1 MIKNP
6 TPGKVSAINAL
17 VLTGC
22 NVLILKVFNFEW
34 SITLGASFVLF
45 IISYI
50 SIRLFLDLFI
60 YRKIK
65 LVYKLIQD
73 PLHVDQVHEGSKK
86 KAQNLATPNDPISFV
101 NNEVSTWLK
110 KKNKE
115 ISRLKEQ
122 EAFRKEFLGNVS
134 HELKTPIFNIQG
146 YLETLLDGAIHDPE
160 VNIKFIKKAAKS
172 AERLNQLVN
181 DLLSISQME
190 TGKLKMNF
198 ESVSLLELCSEVI
211 EALEITARQNKVSLL
226 FKDGV
231 EKEHR
236 VKADKNMIR
245 QVLVNLIS
253 NGINYGKEDG
263 HVWVGLFDMDE
274 HVLIEVSDDGEGIAP
289 EHHARLFE
297 RFYRV
302 ERSRSRN
309 LGGTGLGL
317 SIVKHI
323 IESHDS
329 QISVK
334 STLGKGTTF
343 AFTLEKYK

>member
-6 TPGKVSAINAL
+6 TPGTVSVINAL
-17 VLTGC
+17 VLSGC
-22 NVLILKVFNFEW
+22 NIVILRVFSLDW
-34 SITLGASFVLF
+34 SVTLGISVVLF
-45 IISYI
+45 LVAYI
-50 SIRLFLDLFI
+50 SIRLFLELFI

-65 LVYKLIQD
+65 LVYKLIQE
-73 PLHVDQVHEGSKK
+73 PLNTESPKKGSQKE
-86 KAQNLATPNDPISFV
+86 TPLSMSHNDPIRFV
-101 NNEVSTWLK
+101 NSEVSAWLK

-160 VNIKFIKKAAKS
+160 VNIRFIKKAAKS

-190 TGKLKMNF
+190 TGKLKMNL
-198 ESVSLLELCSEVI
+198 EPVSLLALCQEVI

-226 FKDGV
+226 FKEGS
-231 EKEHR
+231 EKDHK

-245 QVLVNLIS
+245 QVLVNLIA
-253 NGINYGKEDG
+253 NGINYGKEGG
-263 HVWVGLFDMDE
+263 HVWIGVFDMDQ

-289 EHHARLFE
+289 EHHSRLFE

-302 ERSRSRN
+302 EQSRSRN

-334 STLGKGTTF
+334 SALGKGTTF
-343 AFTLEKYK
+343 AFTLEKY